1 MTLRYGNTAQF
12 PGSFKLLPLTKFY
25 PWHVSICPL
34 GPLCPPCAFLKNEKS
49 LRKSLI
55 LRSKR
60 LMKVNGHPL
69 SIRHL
74 HFNKGKPAS
83 NSGIK
88 RIHGLD
94 GGDILG
100 GKEAFLMTQKSNTC
114 KQPPT
119 RHLLIKRFLK
129 LSSKVVLL
137 WSRTYYP
144 GQSCLVT
151 HSDSTQ
157 SSIYGEPATYS
168 LC

>member
-1 MTLRYGNTAQF
+1 MSVF
-12 PGSFKLLPLTKFY
+12 V
-25 PWHVSICPL
+25 PWVPFALHVLFS
-34 GPLCPPCAFLKNEKS
+34 KNEKS

-137 WSRTYYP
+137 
-144 GQSCLVT
+144 
-151 HSDSTQ
+151 
-157 SSIYGEPATYS
+157 
-168 LC
+168 